1 MANPGSQREG
11 FSASS
16 IAGIVIAL
24 AMAIALAKLLSAQRL
39 YEPSYH
45 RAPGEAPGSRS
56 AWPTTRPTPMPTF
69 SSNDRSRWATV
80 RSLVDDGTFIVGKRD
95 TFAYILTAVA
105 QTGQTEFFPALTTAA
120 CGLSKRISSSS
131 GISFEEGWQT
141 VDLVLHPDELNFYS
155 TKPPLLPIM
164 VAGEYWIIKKLTG
177 WTLKEHPFGVV
188 RILSLIHI

>member
-1 MANPGSQREG
+1 MANPQSQREG

-80 RSLVDDGTFIVGKRD
+80 RSLGDDGTFIVGKRD

-105 QTGQTEFFPALTTAA
+105 QTGQTEFFLLSPLQRVGFPKEFLQARVS
-120 CGLSKRISSSS
+120 LSKKAGRPLILCFILMNLISTPPSHLCFPSWLQANTGSSKS
-131 GISFEEGWQT
+131 
-141 VDLVLHPDELNFYS
+141 
-155 TKPPLLPIM
+155 
-164 VAGEYWIIKKLTG
+164 
-177 WTLKEHPFGVV
+177 
-188 RILSLIHI
+188 